1 MDKLATEEYPE
12 ISYHLNEIAQA
23 VHTGS
28 FLPSNKN
35 GHSWVM
41 EVEGYDN
48 QVFMFDPT
56 ADQCERMPTNQGG
69 LPSVWTRAMIQEFM
83 VCLNHA
89 FEYRQ
94 RLLARRMKQIFAFQI
109 EQAMPKSL
117 VVAGHEGYLTV

>member
-48 QVFMFDPT
+48 QVFMFDQTNVKGCQQIRGVYPLFGP
-56 ADQCERMPTNQGG
+56 ER
-69 LPSVWTRAMIQEFM
+69 
-83 VCLNHA
+83 
-89 FEYRQ
+89 
-94 RLLARRMKQIFAFQI
+94 
-109 EQAMPKSL
+109 
-117 VVAGHEGYLTV
+117 